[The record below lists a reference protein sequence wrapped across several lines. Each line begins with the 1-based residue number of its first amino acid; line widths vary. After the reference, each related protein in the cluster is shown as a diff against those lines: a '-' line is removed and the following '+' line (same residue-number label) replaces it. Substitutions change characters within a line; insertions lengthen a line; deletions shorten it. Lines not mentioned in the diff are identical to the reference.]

1 MNSASNHY
9 FPLLIAGVLLV
20 SGLAGCGD
28 ASDTDPVN
36 TAVFSPRAMADA
48 LYAVIESDRTV
59 YSRLVVDRL
68 QDEEEVVHST
78 EHWRDEKALPL
89 PIQMLRMGAELTAVK
104 TDVFSYSLM
113 SKWPV
118 NKENAPKTDADITG
132 LDRIENDPLTPF
144 YTTETIDGI
153 EYFNAYY
160 ADIATSPACMSCHNN
175 HAASPRRDFEFG
187 DVMGGVVVRIPLSG
201 LK

>member
-1 MNSASNHY
+1 MCIVRPDPVRA
-9 FPLLIAGVLLV
+9 
-20 SGLAGCGD
+20 LAGGKS
-28 ASDTDPVN
+28 AAPADTDV
-36 TAVFSPRAMADA
+36 T
-48 LYAVIESDRTV
+48 
-59 YSRLVVDRL
+59 
-68 QDEEEVVHST
+68 H
-78 EHWRDEKALPL
+78 
-89 PIQMLRMGAELTAVK
+89 GAELTAVK

-144 YTTETIDGI
+144 CTTETIDGI

-160 ADIATSPACMSCHNN
+160 ADMATSPACMSCHNN

>member
-1 MNSASNHY
+1 MKDTFHCL
-9 FPLLIAGVLLV
+9 LLIAGVLV

-28 ASDTDPVN
+28 TSDTDPVN
-36 TAVFSPRAMADA
+36 SAVFSPRDMADA
-48 LYAVIESDRTV
+48 LYTIIESDRTV

-68 QDEEEVVHST
+68 QDEENVVHAT

-89 PIQMLRMGAELTAVK
+89 PIQMLRMGAELTAAK
-104 TDVFSYSLM
+104 TDVFTYSLM

-118 NKENAPKTDADITG
+118 NEENAPLTDADITG
-132 LDRIENDPLTPF
+132 LDMIEQDPLKPF
-144 YTTETIDGI
+144 YSTETIRGV

-175 HAASPRRDFEFG
+175 HADSPRRDFEFG

-201 LK
+201 VQ